1 MFVFYISNARDI
13 YKSTE
18 KKWTSKF
25 SCVTIVSLRDVCIYI
40 LCVFFFVWWCWCER
54 GKCSYLVASLVLNVQ
69 HDLADRVLGLLRI
82 VYVLALKVNNVLPVL
97 DNLLGSED
105 DVNGEAVTG
114 STLPAGTASP
124 TAADFVEA
132 ARGVGALVAAESE
145 DERGNVVGLEGLDE
159 LLGHDGGGHGG
170 TGVGSNGV
178 DVDAVLETLEG
189 QSTGESED
197 TAFLCHS

>member
-1 MFVFYISNARDI
+1 M
-13 YKSTE
+13 
-18 KKWTSKF
+18 
-25 SCVTIVSLRDVCIYI
+25 
-40 LCVFFFVWWCWCER
+40 
-54 GKCSYLVASLVLNVQ
+54 
-69 HDLADRVLGLLRI
+69 
-82 VYVLALKVNNVLPVL
+82 L
-97 DNLLGSED
+97 DNLLRSED

-124 TAADFVEA
+124 TAADLVKSA
-132 ARGVGALVAAESE
+132 SGVGALVAAESE

-178 DVDAVLETLEG
+178 DIDAVLETLKG

-197 TAFLCHS
+197 TAFLYHS